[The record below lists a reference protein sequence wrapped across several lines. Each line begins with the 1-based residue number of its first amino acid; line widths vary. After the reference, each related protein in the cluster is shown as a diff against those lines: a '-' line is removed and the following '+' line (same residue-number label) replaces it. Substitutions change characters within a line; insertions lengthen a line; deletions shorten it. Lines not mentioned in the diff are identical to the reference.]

1 MPTLTL
7 KFKKQVIDSRRL
19 EKVGGPVTIGRSS
32 FNDLVI
38 DNLAVSGRHAKI
50 ESVDHGFL
58 LTDLGSRNGTF
69 LNREL
74 VTSHW
79 LRHGDVIT
87 IGKHSLVFEYEEW
100 ESPPRPDQDPAEAD
114 EAILLAYGEATPGG
128 GAQHGEDLDRTM
140 VLDTDSYRN
149 LLVKNMPKL
158 EKDTI
163 SPETPGILTFVAGG
177 RGEFELGRQVSTIGK
192 ADSCQVSVRGFLV
205 GRVAATINRKPDGY
219 YLNHTG
225 GIIKPKLNGS
235 SIKGEMRLQESD
247 IIKVGHGILR
257 FSYKRKPVSKKKED
271 IPILEEQVRRGD
283 APPESGL

>member
-7 KFKKQVIDSRRL
+7 KFKKQEIDMRRL
-19 EKVGGPVTIGRSS
+19 EKGADPLIIGRSS
-32 FNDLVI
+32 SNDLVI
-38 DNLAVSGRHAKI
+38 ENLAVSGRHAKI
-50 ESVDHGFL
+50 EPIDYGFL

-79 LRHGDVIT
+79 LKHGDVIT
-87 IGKHSLVFEYEEW
+87 IGKHSLIFEYEEW
-100 ESPPRPDQDPAEAD
+100 EPQPRPEQDPAEAD
-114 EAILLAYGEATPGG
+114 EALLFAYGEATPGG
-128 GAQHGEDLDRTM
+128 DDHNEDLDRTM
-140 VLDTDSYRN
+140 ILDTDSYRN

-158 EKDTI
+158 DKDLVSAEK
-163 SPETPGILTFVAGG
+163 PGVLTFVAGG
-177 RGEFELGRQVSTIGK
+177 QGELDLTRQVSIIGK
-192 ADSCQVSVRGFLV
+192 ADSCHVKVRGFLL

-225 GIIKPKLNGS
+225 GIIKPKLNGT

-247 IIKVGHGILR
+247 IIKVGTGTLR
-257 FSYKRKPVSKKKED
+257 FSYKGKPSSKKKED
-271 IPILEEQVRRGD
+271 IPLLEDQVRRGH